1 MVPQELRAAAVN
13 KTRAAIRS
21 VRCMR
26 MKLGFKDSMS
36 ELRYGRS
43 PKRLHFANLNHV
55 AEDLPVYFRDVTSS
69 HTEKP
74 PLISMPVRCISR
86 RLRCGWV

>member
-13 KTRAAIRS
+13 KTKAAIRS

-36 ELRYGRS
+36 ELRYGCLFEKVTLRA
-43 PKRLHFANLNHV
+43 HHV
-55 AEDLPVYFRDVTSS
+55 ARRPVCTF
-69 HTEKP
+69 
-74 PLISMPVRCISR
+74 VR
-86 RLRCGWV
+86 

>member
-13 KTRAAIRS
+13 KTKAAIRS

-36 ELRYGRS
+36 ELHYAS
-43 PKRLHFANLNHV
+43 PFEKVTLHPNH
-55 AEDLPVYFRDVTSS
+55 AG
-69 HTEKP
+69 
-74 PLISMPVRCISR
+74 CA
-86 RLRCGWV
+86 